1 MLILTVKQ
9 KKMNTKNILSTIIV
23 IFLFVANAIAQGDII
38 TADQFNDLK
47 KNNKELVIIDA
58 SKSKLY
64 TKSHIAGAINIP
76 YAKLNQKEGAVKGLL
91 KSAEELAAFLGEK
104 GVSDQNEIVI
114 YDEGSQKYSTRVYWI
129 LKYLGAPNVK
139 LLHKENNAWR
149 NARIKLTSA
158 VPSVKATTF
167 TATLNENMAADLAY
181 IKANLDNIVL
191 IDARTEKEYLGT
203 EDSEKKYSKGHLPG
217 AIHLDF
223 TEVENEDKSFMSTT
237 AFEKIITENGFTAD
251 KTYVMYCKTGVKASV
266 TYTFFK
272 EVLGF
277 ENVKLYDGA
286 YLEWEAQGEAIEQ

>member
-1 MLILTVKQ
+1 MK
-9 KKMNTKNILSTIIV
+9 TKNILSTV
-23 IFLFVANAIAQGDII
+23 VVFFLFVTSIVAQGDII

-47 KNNKELVIIDA
+47 KSNKELVIIDA

-64 TKSHIAGAINIP
+64 TKSHIDGAINIP

-91 KSAEELAAFLGEK
+91 KSTEELVAFLGEK
-104 GVSDQNEIVI
+104 GVSDQSEIVV

-158 VPSVKATTF
+158 VPSVKAATF
-167 TATLNENMAADLAY
+167 TANVNQDIAVDCTF
-181 IKANLDNIVL
+181 IKANLDNENVVL
-191 IDARTEKEYLGT
+191 IDARSEKEYLGT

-223 TEVENEDKSFMSTT
+223 KEVENEDKSFMT
-237 AFEKIITENGFTAD
+237 ATGFEKTMLENGFTAD

-266 TYTFFK
+266 TYAFFK

>member
-1 MLILTVKQ
+1 MI
-9 KKMNTKNILSTIIV
+9 TKNFLSTV
-23 IFLFVANAIAQGDII
+23 VVFFLFATSIVAQGDII
-38 TADQFNDLK
+38 TADQFNDLN

-64 TKSHIAGAINIP
+64 TKSHIDGAINIP
-76 YAKLNQKEGAVKGLL
+76 YAILNQKGGAVNGLL
-91 KSAEELAAFLGEK
+91 KNTEELASIFGEK
-104 GVSDQNEIVI
+104 GVSDQSEIVV

-167 TATLNENMAADLAY
+167 TATPNEEISADCGF
-181 IKANLDNIVL
+181 IKANLDNENVVL
-191 IDARTEKEYLGT
+191 IDARSEKEYLGT

-237 AFEKIITENGFTAD
+237 GFEKIMLENGFTAD

-266 TYTFFK
+266 TYTYFT

-286 YLEWEAQGEAIEQ
+286 YLEWEAQGEAIVK

>member
-1 MLILTVKQ
+1 MTT
-9 KKMNTKNILSTIIV
+9 TKILSTV
-23 IFLFVANAIAQGDII
+23 AIFFIFAANLVAQGDII
-38 TADQFNDLK
+38 TADQFNDLN

-58 SKSKLY
+58 SKAKLY
-64 TKSHIAGAINIP
+64 TKSHIDGAINIP

-91 KSAEELAAFLGEK
+91 KGTEELATFFGEK
-104 GVSDQNEIVI
+104 GVSDQSEIVV

-139 LLHKENNAWR
+139 LLHKENDAWR

-167 TATLNENMAADLAY
+167 TANPNQEISADCAF
-181 IKANLDNIVL
+181 IKANLDNENVVL
-191 IDARTEKEYLGT
+191 IDARSEKEYLGT

-223 TEVENEDKSFMSTT
+223 TEVENENKSFMSTT
-237 AFEKIITENGFTAD
+237 GFESIMSENGFTAD

-286 YLEWEAQGEAIEQ
+286 YLEWEAQGEAIEK